1 MSDKITAKNLS
12 YDQTLPPFLARLRG
26 HQAPDGGPDPIL
38 AARRRTARVRTAS
51 EEAEDA
57 PLVLDEAGNVVDMKA
72 GELPDVD
79 GDDGNATEGN
89 KPAPEA
95 KKATTTE
102 SADGEQEGENTA
114 KETAAATIGASKKRK
129 VGRVIGAD
137 DDEKDEREVSRAV
150 KAAKAIAGG
159 GGNSDKRKEEEE
171 EEEGKTAAAAATP
184 TTNPKPSGGGKKKAK
199 KIKLSFGDDE
209 AD

>member
-26 HQAPDGGPDPIL
+26 HQAPDGAPDPIL

-72 GELPDVD
+72 GELPDE
-79 GDDGNATEGN
+79 GDEGAGDKN
-89 KPAPEA
+89 TAEGGKA
-95 KKATTTE
+95 KEEEEDA
-102 SADGEQEGENTA
+102 TA
-114 KETAAATIGASKKRK
+114 KETATATIGASKKRK
-129 VGRVIGAD
+129 VGRIIGGD
-137 DDEKDEREVSRAV
+137 DDEKDERKVSQAV
-150 KAAKAIAGG
+150 KAAKAIAGSSSANTNNG
-159 GGNSDKRKEEEE
+159 DKKKTKE
-171 EEEGKTAAAAATP
+171 
-184 TTNPKPSGGGKKKAK
+184 TTTTTPKPSGGGKKKAK

>member
-72 GELPDVD
+72 GELPDD
-79 GDDGNATEGN
+79 DDGNDAED
-89 KPAPEA
+89 KPKAEA
-95 KKATTTE
+95 KDSTGN
-102 SADGEQEGENTA
+102 ADEEGENTA

-137 DDEKDEREVSRAV
+137 EDEKDEREVSKAV

-159 GGNSDKRKEEEE
+159 GNSDKKTKE
-171 EEEGKTAAAAATP
+171 KTTAATP

>member
-26 HQAPDGGPDPIL
+26 QHQAPGDGPDPIL

-57 PLVLDEAGNVVDMKA
+57 PLVLDEAGNVVDMNA
-72 GELPDVD
+72 DELP
-79 GDDGNATEGN
+79 GKEDDAD
-89 KPAPEA
+89 A
-95 KKATTTE
+95 KMKKSE
-102 SADGEQEGENTA
+102 KEEEEKKEQQPT
-114 KETAAATIGASKKRK
+114 KEAAAIGASKKRK
-129 VGRVIGAD
+129 VGRVIGGD
-137 DDEKDEREVSRAV
+137 DDEKGEREVSQAV
-150 KAAKAIAGG
+150 KAAKAIAGSANG
-159 GGNSDKRKEEEE
+159 DKK
-171 EEEGKTAAAAATP
+171 KVKATTAATSS
-184 TTNPKPSGGGKKKAK
+184 TPKPSGGKKKAK